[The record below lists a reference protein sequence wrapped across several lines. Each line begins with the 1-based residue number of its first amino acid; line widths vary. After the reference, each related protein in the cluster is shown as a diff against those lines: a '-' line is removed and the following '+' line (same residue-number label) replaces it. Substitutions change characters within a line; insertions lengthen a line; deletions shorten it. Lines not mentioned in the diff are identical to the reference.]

1 MKEGDNKDDNKK
13 DNDNKG
19 EEYKKDDENKD
30 AEKGDNEEKDGNK
43 SEKEPKKEEEEKD
56 KSNEEKEKEDKDSD
70 QKEKNDSE
78 KEEEKGEEKKE
89 EKMETEIDNSLEED
103 KNAEKVDISEHDENS
118 YIYDKN
124 LRRPIILEDQTL
136 KDRNKVKSTLYRY
149 IFTNVSQKARYFRAE
164 FKEDKDYT
172 IDKLAKINYFIP
184 PLIKDEVKGKNNV
197 NFYNVARLKKNL
209 PFIKRNDITI
219 SINFEK

>member
-1 MKEGDNKDDNKK
+1 MKEGDNKDN
-13 DNDNKG
+13 NNKG
-19 EEYKKDDENKD
+19 EEGKKDDENKD
-30 AEKGDNEEKDGNK
+30 AEKGDDEEKDGDK
-43 SEKEPKKEEEEKD
+43 SEKEQKNEEEEKD

-70 QKEKNDSE
+70 QPEKNDSE
-78 KEEEKGEEKKE
+78 KEEEKGEDEKKE
-89 EKMETEIDNSLEED
+89 ETIETEIDNSLEEE

-124 LRRPIILEDQTL
+124 LKRPIILEDQTL

-149 IFTNVSQKARYFRAE
+149 IFTNVSQKSRYFRGE

-197 NFYNVARLKKNL
+197 NFYNVSRLKKNL

>member
-1 MKEGDNKDDNKK
+1 MFIIIKSCEYQ
-13 DNDNKG
+13 G

-70 QKEKNDSE
+70 QPEKNDSE
-78 KEEEKGEEKKE
+78 KEEKKGEEEKKE